1 MGSPSPAVVMKTG
14 PSVLQGM
21 TTPTWQVSVKGAQ
34 AQVPAGVQE
43 GLAMRAHE
51 IPHTDGLVQEFRSLK
66 VAMTQ

>member
-1 MGSPSPAVVMKTG
+1 
-14 PSVLQGM
+14 
-21 TTPTWQVSVKGAQ
+21 VKGAQ

-66 VAMTQ
+66 VPMTQ